1 MLGVFSV
8 MDLFFLLLGKI
19 VPLYALIALGFVA
32 GRVLRVG
39 RRSLSKILIQI
50 IVPAVFFGAAATM
63 ELRPA
68 YILLPFVC
76 YGMAAIT
83 GTIMYHLSGFVYQ
96 DRHRNLIGQASSTAN
111 SGYLGVPVFAAL
123 YPDDIS
129 IYIFAALGVA
139 LCEYTLGLYFLA
151 RGHFSPRESL
161 KKIAQMPVL
170 YATAAGLALNA
181 SGIGLSQ
188 NLVDLWG
195 YFRGAYVVLG
205 IMIVGLGLSGVKS
218 LTLGGGRFAALL
230 WGQKFLLWPA
240 LAFGIVALDQQTMGM
255 LDETARRVVMMISIM
270 PLAGNTVA
278 FAAHYRI
285 HPEKAATT
293 VFFSMFIGLVYIP
306 VFVALFIH

>member
-1 MLGVFSV
+1 

-19 VPLYALIALGFVA
+19 LPLYFLIFLGFVA
-32 GRVLRVG
+32 GRFLRVG

-50 IVPAVFFGAAATM
+50 VVPAVFFGAAATM

-68 YILLPFVC
+68 YILMPFIC
-76 YGMAAIT
+76 YAMAAIT
-83 GTIMYHLSGFVYQ
+83 GTTMYHFSGLFYQ

-123 YPDDIS
+123 YPDDLS
-129 IYIFAALGVA
+129 VYIFAALGVA

-151 RGHFSPRESL
+151 RGHFSPKESL
-161 KKIAQMPVL
+161 KKIAHMPVL
-170 YATAAGLALNA
+170 YATAVGLVLNA
-181 SGIGLSQ
+181 SGVVLSEPLL
-188 NLVDLWG
+188 NLWG

-230 WGQKFLLWPA
+230 WGQKFVLWPA
-240 LAFGIVALDQQTMGM
+240 RAFAVVALDQHFVGM
-255 LDETARRVVMMISIM
+255 LDDTARRVLMIISIM

-278 FAAHYRI
+278 FAAQYRI

-293 VFFSMFIGLVYIP
+293 VFFSMLIGLFYIP
-306 VFVALFIH
+306 VFVALFVR